1 MNWWVGNWM
10 MQPGDQGSVES
21 NREIDSSTAL
31 EVGMVFVTQ
40 LYRLQNSDL
49 DNYMTANLC

>member
-1 MNWWVGNWM
+1 MDWWVGYEV

-21 NREIDSSTAL
+21 NRETDSSTAL
-31 EVGMVFVTQ
+31 EVGMIFVTQ

>member
-1 MNWWVGNWM
+1 MNWWAGNWM